1 MASFLKT
8 IYTFLKDRSR
18 FPKKVQ
24 IQVWRTDKGTQYR
37 SLDDG
42 WMRYISR
49 KQDLLLF
56 LSWLLSTLS

>member
-1 MASFLKT
+1 MASFLKK
-8 IYTFLKDRSR
+8 IYTLFKDRSC

-24 IQVWRTDKGTQYR
+24 IQVKRTDKGTKYR

-42 WMRYISR
+42 WVRYISR

-56 LSWLLSTLS
+56 LSWFLSTLS